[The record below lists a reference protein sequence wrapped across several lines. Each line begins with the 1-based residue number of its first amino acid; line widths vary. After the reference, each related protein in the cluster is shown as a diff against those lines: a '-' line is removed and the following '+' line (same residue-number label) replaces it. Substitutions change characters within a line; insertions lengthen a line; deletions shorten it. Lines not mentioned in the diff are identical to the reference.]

1 MPKKIILFIIIS
13 IFAQNQNNM
22 RMKKVVFLCCIACLC
37 FACKTAEKSAKEPKA
52 KKEKT
57 QSLEERAA
65 QLACDCI
72 QELKEFNQDSYI
84 GCISQGLVAAMEE
97 FGNPEEYNNF
107 NVLQAAI
114 KKVGELVPSVCK
126 EQIKAKQSQ
135 VSDKY
140 GSPNVKQKLVN
151 QDMFLITEFSA
162 DSTYGY
168 TADNPIM
175 VGGGGKDGVQ
185 NEKRYLN
192 ALAGPLGLRVMYKR
206 LNSCC
211 MFYTKNGNDLGDGK
225 RMGLL
230 DVYEVIHDSMEEPV
244 ILYINMYDSD
254 VLKVPVGGFTLKK

>member
-1 MPKKIILFIIIS
+1 MCMKKIGY
-13 IFAQNQNNM
+13 
-22 RMKKVVFLCCIACLC
+22 LCCIACLC
-37 FACKTAEKSAKEPKA
+37 FACKTAEKAAKEPKA

-57 QSLEERAA
+57 Q
-65 QLACDCI
+65 I
-72 QELKEFNQDSYI
+72 ITK
-84 GCISQGLVAAMEE
+84 
-97 FGNPEEYNNF
+97 
-107 NVLQAAI
+107 QA
-114 KKVGELVPSVCK
+114 E
-126 EQIKAKQSQ
+126 

-192 ALAGPLGLRVMYKR
+192 ALAGPLGLPVIYKR

-225 RMGLL
+225 PRGLL

-254 VLKVPVGGFTLKK
+254 VLKVPVGGFTLKN